1 MFDKRYELSVT
12 FFAVQNFL
20 NLVVDA
26 AMPTESSSGERVMN

>member
-20 NLVVDA
+20 NLVDA